1 MESVIADAAEMLDKL
16 RQTFYSRRS
25 PTVVKIYE
33 TEVQGLFTLFLQHLM
48 SIAASTLIAVDAR
61 SYHLEGEIFV
71 KEGDDVVVKKVSGY
85 SDVFVFPSEGVDEV
99 DDLVFLV
106 ELEKSFGKLMLARPR
121 KEKEQMLMQLELVG
135 QMTEDKN
142 KTLWGVLGDIFVFS
156 FALRLNPSEA
166 VDHPVFYIT
175 DRKSEAS
182 SCVLHLLL
190 QMCRLDLENI
200 DTLIRNSVTSVL
212 PETEDD
218 VMPPSH
224 EHNDI
229 VQAPAELF
237 PGLLRSAN
245 APMATRSSTKT
256 NKTIQGT
263 GRRKQ
268 SEGEQEDWEERVM
281 ELQQW
286 DYRRRGLE
294 YMTADVLRSRAN
306 LAAGN
311 ALSPL
316 QQFLVD
322 F

>member
-1 MESVIADAAEMLDKL
+1 
-16 RQTFYSRRS
+16 
-25 PTVVKIYE
+25 
-33 TEVQGLFTLFLQHLM
+33 
-48 SIAASTLIAVDAR
+48 
-61 SYHLEGEIFV
+61 
-71 KEGDDVVVKKVSGY
+71 
-85 SDVFVFPSEGVDEV
+85 
-99 DDLVFLV
+99 
-106 ELEKSFGKLMLARPR
+106 
-121 KEKEQMLMQLELVG
+121 
-135 QMTEDKN
+135 
-142 KTLWGVLGDIFVFS
+142 
-156 FALRLNPSEA
+156 
-166 VDHPVFYIT
+166 
-175 DRKSEAS
+175 
-182 SCVLHLLL
+182 
-190 QMCRLDLENI
+190 MCRLDLENI

-256 NKTIQGT
+256 TKTIQGT